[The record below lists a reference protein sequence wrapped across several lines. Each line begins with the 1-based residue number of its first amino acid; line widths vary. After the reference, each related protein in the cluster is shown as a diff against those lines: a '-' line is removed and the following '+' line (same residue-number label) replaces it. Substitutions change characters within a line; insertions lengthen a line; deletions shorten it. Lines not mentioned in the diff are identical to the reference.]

1 MFADRS
7 NYVMEEPLQLPCNE
21 SALDYIFRTAP
32 DDGVPSAP
40 QRNAAKP
47 AAWPACVADAE
58 SLDDLD
64 YGACI
69 DAVSSRCSTLV
80 GARVAVEVMLRP
92 VSDKGLISARMRD
105 VRLILAAS
113 RERPRFARSIIGT
126 SKVPKLGRKGAGN
139 GPKGESKGDPK
150 TRSGPGDVDAPFCA
164 RDAVEAAVDAE
175 GKALWCS
182 VSPDDMDHDARE
194 ALSEPYF
201 RGGPQFICKA
211 LNSCWPL
218 LYGCG
223 AYNAY
228 AVPAMAMA
236 APLIYLLTPFFV
248 IRWRM
253 NLPITPGMY
262 ARVMYHAMMGTDS
275 TLRFAIGS
283 PMASV
288 LQLAS
293 LGATAIMYAQG
304 VASTLRGSARLREVS
319 ARISDATHA
328 AHTIVSGAAALSAD
342 ALRVCGPGFFDRWLP
357 PELEDHPSATGASE
371 WTLKDVPPPAPL
383 WKKDSAVSLAAYKRI
398 DRTALRSAFLVLA
411 AVDLVQALGS
421 LLCRT
426 GAGSSGAVG
435 AGGPVGAAR
444 GVGGSGGAGRSFCQ
458 PELVGSGASP
468 LVAIKAGWCPGL
480 GSIGSL
486 GSIDGLGATG
496 GISDDESGSDARLGG
511 ETYENARK
519 PVPNDVALAWPLRR
533 GILLTGANATGKS
546 TALRVLGCC
555 SLMAQTV
562 GVAPAASMALTPLGY
577 VCTMMRVRDSP
588 ERGLSRFQA
597 ELLRAGHCMDSAT
610 EGAAERR
617 GGLVLL
623 DEVFA
628 GSSDSRSSD
637 ACGVRVL
644 EVISGSAGAL
654 VVLSTH
660 QDSLADWAESR
671 PGFASFM
678 TEPSGY
684 KLVKGRNSTSNA
696 AEQMSRFRRQTFPP

>member
-1 MFADRS
+1 
-7 NYVMEEPLQLPCNE
+7 MEEPLQLPCNE
-21 SALDYIFRTAP
+21 SALDYIFRTAS

-40 QRNAAKP
+40 NKR
-47 AAWPACVADAE
+47 AAWPACGADAE

-80 GARVAVEVMLRP
+80 GARVAAEVMLRP

-105 VRLILAAS
+105 VRTILAAS
-113 RERPRFARSIIGT
+113 RERPRFARSFVGSNST
-126 SKVPKLGRKGAGN
+126 ANRVPKLGQKSATN
-139 GPKGESKGDPK
+139 APKGDVKAGTLLGD
-150 TRSGPGDVDAPFCA
+150 GNAPFSA

-175 GKALWCS
+175 SKALWCS
-182 VSPDDMDHDARE
+182 LSPDDMDHDARE
-194 ALSEPYF
+194 ALGEPYF

-211 LNSCWPL
+211 LNSYWPL

-304 VASTLRGSARLREVS
+304 VASTLRSSARLREVS

-328 AHTIVSGAAALSAD
+328 AHTIVSGAAALSEE

-371 WTLKDVPPPAPL
+371 WALKDVPKTAPL
-383 WKKDSAVSLAAYKRI
+383 WNKDSAVALAAYTRI

-421 LLCRT
+421 LL
-426 GAGSSGAVG
+426 SG
-435 AGGPVGAAR
+435 AGGD
-444 GVGGSGGAGRSFCQ
+444 GGSCGGGGRGRAFCQ
-458 PELVGSGASP
+458 PELVGTGASP

-480 GSIGSL
+480 GGLGSL
-486 GSIDGLGATG
+486 GELSDAGSGL
-496 GISDDESGSDARLGG
+496 SDAGSGLSDAGSGLSDAGSGSALSTGAIGG
-511 ETYENARK
+511 DGCETARK
-519 PVPNDVALAWPLRR
+519 PVPNDIALAWPIRR
-533 GILLTGANATGKS
+533 GMLVTGANATGKS

-610 EGAAERR
+610 EGAARSR

-671 PGFASFM
+671 RGFASYM
-678 TEPSGY
+678 TEPNGY

-696 AEQMSRFRRQTFPP
+696 AEQMSRFRRQTQTLPP